1 MNYQKI
7 YNRLRQLGFS
17 EIGAVAMLGNWEAES
32 GCEANRLENDFS
44 PYRSTSKSYTQGV
57 KNGSISR
64 QTFGSDQKG
73 YGLAQWTFVNEER
86 TAGRKFNLYDFWK
99 KSGKALDDAEMQ
111 CDFCWWEMTEGGY
124 AHVRKYATDETDLYT
139 AVSKLCTQYEQP
151 SRNNI
156 DTRFQA
162 AKDIRSQLDLTGWE
176 SGSSGAETEEKGN
189 TMTKDEAVKKVL
201 DIARGE
207 IGYHE
212 QGDNITKYAA
222 DLDRTNWYNGA
233 KNGFPYCDVF
243 YDWLFYKAFGDPL
256 GREMICQPAGSAGA
270 GCLYSAQYYK
280 NAGRWHTANPQSGDQ
295 IFFSYSPGEYSHTG
309 IVEAVNG
316 GQVVTIEG
324 NTTDMVARRSYPLGD
339 SRIVG
344 YGRPRWELAGSISSS
359 GSTGGSS
366 GSGTGLSRV
375 LKKGR
380 KGEDVREMQEKLKK
394 LGYDIGPCGVD
405 GDFGDDTYEAVVKFQ
420 RDHKLSPID
429 GEIGDDTYTA
439 IEAALW
445 AMETEAENP
454 EEPEAPVAEPEP
466 QIPQTEFWPPRTLR
480 TGMKGADVE
489 VLCALLK
496 VRGWGI
502 HYVSDTYG
510 SFHEE
515 KVREFQRAYG
525 LEIDG
530 IVDPETWAK
539 LFECE

>member
-57 KNGSISR
+57 TNGSISR

-73 YGLAQWTFVNEER
+73 YGLAQWTFVNQNG

-99 KSGKALDDAEMQ
+99 RSERSLDDPIMQ
-111 CDFCWWEMTEGGY
+111 CDFCWWELNGGGY
-124 AHVRKYATDETDLYT
+124 GHVRTVVTDETDLYT

-151 SRNNI
+151 GNRNI
-156 DTRFQA
+156 DTRFSN
-162 AKDIRSQLDLTGWE
+162 AKKIRSQINLNDWQGEGDE
-176 SGSSGAETEEKGN
+176 SMAN
-189 TMTKDEAVKKVL
+189 QDPVQKVL
-201 DIARGE
+201 DIARCE
-207 IGYHE
+207 VGYHE

-280 NAGRWHTANPQSGDQ
+280 NAGRWHTANPRPGDQ
-295 IFFSYSPGEYSHTG
+295 IFFSWSPGEYSHTG
-309 IVEAVNG
+309 LVESVGNG
-316 GQVVTIEG
+316 EVRTIEG
-324 NTTDMVARRSYPLGD
+324 NTSDMVARRTYAQNDP
-339 SRIVG
+339 RIIG
-344 YGRPRWELAGSISSS
+344 YGRPRWELAGGSSS
-359 GSTGGSS
+359 ESGGTGG
-366 GSGTGLSRV
+366 GSVGRI
-375 LKKGR
+375 LKKGCT
-380 KGEDVREMQEKLKK
+380 GTDVTVLQENLMA
-394 LGYDIGPCGVD
+394 LGYDLGRWGAD
-405 GDFGDDTYEAVVKFQ
+405 GDFGNDTYNAVVQFQ
-420 RDHKLSPID
+420 RDHGLEAD
-429 GEIGDDTYTA
+429 GEAGPDTLGALETA
-439 IEAALW
+439 LKESAGTTEPEPPQEPDEP
-445 AMETEAENP
+445 ETP
-454 EEPEAPVAEPEP
+454 EEPVSAE
-466 QIPQTEFWPPRTLR
+466 IPQSEFWPLR
-480 TGMKGADVE
+480 MLKPGMKGADVE

-496 VRGWGI
+496 ARGWGV

-510 SFHEE
+510 SFLEE
-515 KVREFQRAYG
+515 IVREFQRAYG

-530 IVDPETWAK
+530 IVGDETWAK
-539 LFECE
+539 LFERE